1 MPGFPGGLGSVA
13 EAIDNVA
20 PTLTDDVGKV
30 VESDAHVDGDVA
42 VGHKVELGRR
52 FNFVRKCL
60 NTRSR
65 NIAGRK
71 Q

>member
-1 MPGFPGGLGSVA
+1 MA

-30 VESDAHVDGDVA
+30 ESDARLESDEAIGHVI
-42 VGHKVELGRR
+42 ELVCR
-52 FNFVRKCL
+52 FNLVRKCL